1 MENSEVNALIDA
13 FIGYREMLVPIQND
27 MHDFLETY
35 DALKN
40 DVEKIDKAFSGDV
53 QGKLTEIY
61 KTLSSQ
67 AEKSEALT
75 RKVDEFL
82 KSTNQYTEE
91 VSKLMSMFESIQTK
105 IAAVNDIETKAEEQI
120 SRLDDILEEKRRNY
134 DLKDLKNSLDKYNS
148 NLQQVSEFINKD
160 VAENIVENT
169 KTIQEIKSGNSSVV
183 AHLNEEKSSIEA
195 LTENYK
201 TTNELLK
208 KILEKN
214 DVNEEYIFDIID
226 KWAEDRR
233 VKTKNKWKK

>member
-40 DVEKIDKAFSGDV
+40 DVEKLDKAFSGDV

-82 KSTNQYTEE
+82 KSTSQYTEE

-105 IAAVNDIETKAEEQI
+105 ISAVNDIESKAEEQI
-120 SRLDDILEEKRRNY
+120 SRLDEILEEKKRNY
-134 DLKDLKNSLDKYNS
+134 DLKDLKASLDKYNS
-148 NLQQVSEFINKD
+148 NLQSVSEFINKD
-160 VAENIVENT
+160 VANNIVENT
-169 KTIQEIKSGNSSVV
+169 KTIQEIKSGNSNVV
-183 AHLNEEKSSIEA
+183 THLMEEKSSIEE
-195 LTENYK
+195 LSENYK
-201 TTNELLK
+201 ETNALLK

-226 KWAEDRR
+226 KWAQDRK

>member
-82 KSTNQYTEE
+82 KSTSKYTEE
-91 VSKLMSMFESIQTK
+91 VSNLMGMFETIQTK
-105 IAAVNDIETKAEEQI
+105 ISAVNEIETKAEEQI
-120 SRLDDILEEKRRNY
+120 SKLDDILEEKKRNY
-134 DLKDLKNSLDKYNS
+134 DLKDLKNSLDKYNA
-148 NLQQVSEFINKD
+148 NLQSVSEFINKD

-169 KTIQEIKSGNSSVV
+169 KTIQEIKSGNTNVV
-183 AHLNEEKSSIEA
+183 THLMEEKSSIEE
-195 LTENYK
+195 LSKNYVE
-201 TTNELLK
+201 TNALLK

-214 DVNEEYIFDIID
+214 DVNEEYIFDIMD
-226 KWAEDRR
+226 KWAEERR
-233 VKTKNKWKK
+233 VKTKGKWKK

>member
-82 KSTNQYTEE
+82 KSTSKYTEE
-91 VSKLMSMFESIQTK
+91 VSKLMGMFETIQTK
-105 IAAVNDIETKAEEQI
+105 ISAVNEIETKAEEQI
-120 SRLDDILEEKRRNY
+120 SKLDDILEEKKRNY
-134 DLKDLKNSLDKYNS
+134 DLKDLKNSLDNVFPLFQTFAHILS
-148 NLQQVSEFINKD
+148 
-160 VAENIVENT
+160 
-169 KTIQEIKSGNSSVV
+169 IQDS
-183 AHLNEEKSSIEA
+183 L
-195 LTENYK
+195 
-201 TTNELLK
+201 
-208 KILEKN
+208 
-214 DVNEEYIFDIID
+214 
-226 KWAEDRR
+226 
-233 VKTKNKWKK
+233 

>member
-13 FIGYREMLVPIQND
+13 FVGYREMLVPIQND

-35 DALKN
+35 DALRN

-82 KSTNQYTEE
+82 KSTSQYTEE

-105 IAAVNDIETKAEEQI
+105 IAAVNDIESKAEEQI
-120 SRLDDILEEKRRNY
+120 SRLDDILEEKKRNY
-134 DLKDLKNSLDKYNS
+134 DLKDLKNSLDKYNA
-148 NLQQVSEFINKD
+148 NLQSVSEFINED
-160 VAENIVENT
+160 VAKNIMENT
-169 KTIQEIKSGNSSVV
+169 KTIQEIKSGNTNVV
-183 AHLNEEKSSIEA
+183 THLMEEKSSIEE
-195 LTENYK
+195 LSENYK
-201 TTNELLK
+201 ATNALLK

-214 DVNEEYIFDIID
+214 DVNEEYIFEIID
-226 KWAEDRR
+226 KWAEDRK
-233 VKTKNKWKK
+233 VKTKK

>member
-82 KSTNQYTEE
+82 KSTSKYTEE
-91 VSKLMSMFESIQTK
+91 VSKLIGMFESIQTK
-105 IAAVNDIETKAEEQI
+105 ISAVNEIENKAEEQI
-120 SRLDDILEEKRRNY
+120 SRLDDILEEKKRNY
-134 DLKDLKNSLDKYNS
+134 DLKDLKNSLDKYNA
-148 NLQQVSEFINKD
+148 NLQSVSEFINKD

-169 KTIQEIKSGNSSVV
+169 KTIQEIKSGNSNVV
-183 AHLNEEKSSIEA
+183 THLMEEKSSIEE
-195 LTENYK
+195 LSKNYVE
-201 TTNELLK
+201 TNALLK

-214 DVNEEYIFDIID
+214 DVNEEYIFDIMD
-226 KWAEDRR
+226 KWAEERR
-233 VKTKNKWKK
+233 VKTKSKWKK

>member
-61 KTLSSQ
+61 KILSSQ

-82 KSTNQYTEE
+82 KSTSKYTEE
-91 VSKLMSMFESIQTK
+91 VSKLMGMFETIQTK
-105 IAAVNDIETKAEEQI
+105 ISAVNEIETKAEEQI
-120 SRLDDILEEKRRNY
+120 SKLDDILEEKKRNY
-134 DLKDLKNSLDKYNS
+134 DLKDLKNSLDKYNA
-148 NLQQVSEFINKD
+148 NLQSVSEFINKD

-169 KTIQEIKSGNSSVV
+169 KTIQEIKSGNTNVV
-183 AHLNEEKSSIEA
+183 THLMEEKSSIEE
-195 LTENYK
+195 LSKNYVE
-201 TTNELLK
+201 TNALLK

-214 DVNEEYIFDIID
+214 DVNEEYIFDIMD
-226 KWAEDRR
+226 KWAEERR
-233 VKTKNKWKK
+233 VKTKGKWKK

>member
-27 MHDFLETY
+27 MHEFLETY

-82 KSTNQYTEE
+82 KSTTKYTDE
-91 VSKLMSMFESIQTK
+91 VSKLMSMFETIQTK
-105 IAAVNDIETKAEEQI
+105 ISAVNDIESKAEEQI
-120 SRLDDILEEKRRNY
+120 SKLD
-134 DLKDLKNSLDKYNS
+134 
-148 NLQQVSEFINKD
+148 
-160 VAENIVENT
+160 
-169 KTIQEIKSGNSSVV
+169 G
-183 AHLNEEKSSIEA
+183 
-195 LTENYK
+195 
-201 TTNELLK
+201 
-208 KILEKN
+208 KIGRASCRE
-214 DVNEEYIFDIID
+214 
-226 KWAEDRR
+226 R
-233 VKTKNKWKK
+233 V

>member
-82 KSTNQYTEE
+82 KSTSKYTEE
-91 VSKLMSMFESIQTK
+91 VSKLMGMFETIQTK
-105 IAAVNDIETKAEEQI
+105 ISAVNEIETKAEEQI
-120 SRLDDILEEKRRNY
+120 SKLDDILEEKKRNY
-134 DLKDLKNSLDKYNS
+134 DLKDLKNSLDKYNA
-148 NLQQVSEFINKD
+148 NLQSVSEFINKD

-169 KTIQEIKSGNSSVV
+169 KTIQEIKSGNTNVV
-183 AHLNEEKSSIEA
+183 THLMEEKSSIEE
-195 LTENYK
+195 LSENYRA
-201 TTNELLK
+201 TNALLK

-214 DVNEEYIFDIID
+214 DVNEEYIFDIMD
-226 KWAEDRR
+226 KWAEERR
-233 VKTKNKWKK
+233 VKSKGKWKK